1 MFIFWACQNH
11 LRISFVS
18 LFYSFVGA
26 LAGRSVSWGCVIRR
40 CVSRGRVSRGRVSRG
55 RVSRGRVSR
64 GFVRG
69 HPLRG
74 AVCQH
79 PVLGQILSWEPGQ
92 VGWRNLKQTEEKAKV
107 VATVWGMELIKFR
120 FRFSTRMIWRKG
132 WTTFL
137 KIILAAKLLMRHSS
151 RSPKQPRRPL
161 PSFLSVSSSMV
172 GWTWYVICII
182 IMVWWIRFHFGAGSI
197 DLTWTT
203 VLSF

>member
-40 CVSRGRVSRGRVSRG
+40 HGSRGRVSRG

-79 PVLGQILSWEPGQ
+79 PVLGQILSWEPWQ
-92 VGWRNLKQTEEKAKV
+92 VGWRNRQKRRRRSSPLFGACGIHSIPCRTTDLAPGWFEEIEGQTFGILDDSEK
-107 VATVWGMELIKFR
+107 W
-120 FRFSTRMIWRKG
+120 MIIWFTPNQSNNLTKWMFFQKLFFKSG
-132 WTTFL
+132 F
-137 KIILAAKLLMRHSS
+137 LAA
-151 RSPKQPRRPL
+151 
-161 PSFLSVSSSMV
+161 
-172 GWTWYVICII
+172 T
-182 IMVWWIRFHFGAGSI
+182 
-197 DLTWTT
+197 
-203 VLSF
+203 